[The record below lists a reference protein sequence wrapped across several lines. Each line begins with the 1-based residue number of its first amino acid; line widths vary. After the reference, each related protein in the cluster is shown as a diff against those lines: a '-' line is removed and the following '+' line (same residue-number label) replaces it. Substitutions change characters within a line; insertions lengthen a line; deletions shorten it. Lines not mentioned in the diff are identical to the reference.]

1 MAKEIGSIRRGNR
14 LVERLIELEVASTST
29 LADELDMPTSSVHD
43 YVTTLESIG
52 YLTKTGDGRY
62 RISGRFLRLGNEVRN
77 RYDVY
82 RMAEP
87 ELATLADETGE
98 YVSLMVE
105 DGGLGLILSMKQGE
119 KAAHVK
125 IEETYPGIRTRL
137 NTTAN
142 GKAIFSSLSEE
153 RVQEIV
159 ENYGLSKKTE
169 NTIGE
174 PEELYAEIERIRE
187 RGYAIDDEERF
198 EGMRGISAPLMSE
211 PDETVSA
218 IGIYGPTNRLT
229 DDVLHETFA
238 DRLLQITNVIQVS
251 LTYS

>member
-1 MAKEIGSIRRGNR
+1 
-14 LVERLIELEVASTST
+14 
-29 LADELDMPTSSVHD
+29 
-43 YVTTLESIG
+43 
-52 YLTKTGDGRY
+52 
-62 RISGRFLRLGNEVRN
+62 
-77 RYDVY
+77 
-82 RMAEP
+82 
-87 ELATLADETGE
+87 
-98 YVSLMVE
+98 
-105 DGGLGLILSMKQGE
+105 MKQGE

-142 GKAIFSSLSEE
+142 GKLSSRASLKNEYRRSS
-153 RVQEIV
+153 RTTV
-159 ENYGLSKKTE
+159 SKKTE

-238 DRLLQITNVIQVS
+238 DRLLQITNVIQAS
-251 LTYS
+251 PSPYS